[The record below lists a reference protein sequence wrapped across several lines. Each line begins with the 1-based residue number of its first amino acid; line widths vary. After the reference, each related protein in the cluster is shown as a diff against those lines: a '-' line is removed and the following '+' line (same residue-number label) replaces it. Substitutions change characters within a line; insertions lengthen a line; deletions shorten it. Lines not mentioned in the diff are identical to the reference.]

1 MPIHRLFP
9 VLVLLL
15 FITFSQKTY
24 ACGYSFIGECP
35 TGIHLRINNTLDS
48 FNLTDCSFGKSFDG
62 LDLGTIQSLHLARAT
77 AITWESCTNN
87 VASVALYYRV
97 YQQGQPSGNWAL
109 LNLQEDYNT
118 LVGPYTTRYRSQFA
132 NNSLTSGLTVGA
144 TYTLEIYFAA
154 QIDTIGDDFIPETT
168 LFQNNNGNNYK
179 LSFEFGGASAP
190 PFTVVATHKSDEKCY
205 GDSTGIAGVTVYG
218 NQNNL
223 FYQWSNVNNNF
234 HTLYELG
241 AGTYTV
247 TVSGVNGYTQSQTM
261 TVLQPDPINIAF
273 LDVQPVICGNTPGSA
288 SAVVS
293 GGTAPYSY
301 LWETGEPDSVAAIP
315 LPGTWGLSITDASG
329 CSASAVVQVS
339 GNTTLQQTL
348 STFICAGSS
357 YTLDGHVFNT
367 AGTYEV
373 FVGGNGNCDTLFSLT
388 INVLDPATA
397 LMELPANADLTCNS
411 PSITLCATNVP
422 ATSFLWKR
430 DDMTLSS
437 SACVVINAS
446 AAYTVFATT
455 QQAGQ
460 SCTASKMI
468 VVNSYLLA
476 PQVQVSGVATYQDCT
491 GTAAGIILTATT
503 NAVAPS
509 FSWSLAGNT
518 ISTADTC
525 YIEVSNPLNFT
536 PPAILV
542 TDVYGCLGTASSI
555 NIVVNPANTP
565 VAVETLTHASGP
577 NAADGSVQLSVSGG
591 ESPYSV
597 QWANGS
603 TGNTLSGLLPGNY
616 CYTLSDAAGCT
627 TADCVE
633 ISFTNSTDNAWATA
647 EMRMYPN
654 PLKAGNPLYLLLPE
668 TNVPLSVSMELFNL
682 QGQTIWREHHEVIGA
697 LLSVPLPGSISPGQY
712 MIRIKSGLYERF
724 RFLTVL

>member
-1 MPIHRLFP
+1 MPAGTVSLANARP
-9 VLVLLL
+9 VS
-15 FITFSQKTY
+15 T
-24 ACGYSFIGECP
+24 CGSTTRWTVY
-35 TGIHLRINNTLDS
+35 
-48 FNLTDCSFGKSFDG
+48 LTDCSFGKSFDG

-223 FYQWSNVNNNF
+223 FYLWSNVNNNF